1 MRHLLPIT
9 AIALMLG
16 TAPLA
21 AQEATDP
28 TATDPVLESEDA
40 VDGED
45 ATEVEGEFSRKIP
58 EGLKANLT
66 EEELADYQAQLDA
79 ATTPQERNAVRQ
91 ELQKLNKE
99 RHLEQVQKNKPKG
112 FFESLKADFKSLGNG
127 KAGSKS
133 GASGDKGS
141 AEKGGRG
148 GKDKGG
154 RDKGGRDK
162 GGRNK

>member
-1 MRHLLPIT
+1 MRHILPIT

-21 AQEATDP
+21 AQDATGTTP
-28 TATDPVLESEDA
+28 TDPVLESEDA

-45 ATEVEGEFSRKIP
+45 TTEVEGEFSRKIP

-66 EEELADYQAQLDA
+66 EEELADYQARLDA
-79 ATTPQERNAVRQ
+79 TTTPQERNAVRQ
-91 ELQKLNKE
+91 ELQSLNKE

-112 FFESLKADFKSLGNG
+112 FFESITADFKSLGNG
-127 KAGSKS
+127 KASSNKS
-133 GASGDKGS
+133 SASGDKSSKGKSAGS
-141 AEKGGRG
+141 GG

-154 RDKGGRDK
+154 RGKGGK
-162 GGRNK
+162 NK